1 MSAILSNEVKSLP
14 KVAYLV
20 QEYDEFLDVELDVV
34 IFLNSNKA
42 DEFVQ
47 RAKER
52 DKHDRYYYDI
62 YEVPLNEEVEENNER
77 TSES

>member
-1 MSAILSNEVKSLP
+1 MTAILSSEVKCLP

-20 QEYDEFLDVELDVV
+20 QEYDEVLDMELNVV

-52 DKHDRYYYDI
+52 DKDGRYYYDI
-62 YEVPLNEEVEENNER
+62 YEVPLNDEEENNER
-77 TSES
+77 TSEG